1 MFGAQHHQRSR
12 WVFSSFD
19 RNPVATTAASIGPCS
34 AAVPVDGIWSDKTDT
49 HRKWQVFHKTVFV
62 WTCEDVFKTRL
73 APKKENR
80 FESFK
85 VWQGMPKHPKILAL
99 NLGGI
104 EDIPVR
110 MMGIADAGRRAKVT
124 ENAVR
129 DGDGYDLEDIRDSGE
144 GELFATPEAS

>member
-1 MFGAQHHQRSR
+1 VCCCGCVRK
-12 WVFSSFD
+12 
-19 RNPVATTAASIGPCS
+19 NL
-34 AAVPVDGIWSDKTDT
+34 SDKC
-49 HRKWQVFHKTVFV
+49 R
-62 WTCEDVFKTRL
+62 
-73 APKKENR
+73 A
-80 FESFK
+80 
-85 VWQGMPKHPKILAL
+85 PKILAL